1 MFYIVFIALAFML
14 GSWHRDHVIK
24 NAIIKACRR
33 SIGDDT
39 FLVGDTID
47 HIKSMGILTHDEI
60 MDVLSEL

>member
-1 MFYIVFIALAFML
+1 MFYIVSIALAFML
-14 GSWHRDHVIK
+14 GSWHWDRMIR
-24 NAIIKACRR
+24 NAITRACRR

-39 FLVGDTID
+39 FLVGNTID